1 MKNLLILL
9 TLSIYFFTPLITVA
23 NDFAGGSGTE
33 SDPYL
38 VANAV
43 HLDNVRLHLDAHFL
57 QISDISLD
65 TLDFQEGT
73 GWNPI
78 GSCDDNFLGE
88 RFTGTY
94 DGNNHE
100 ISGMVIN
107 RTDNHPSGLFGC
119 TQEASLKRIN
129 LTEVSITSGDFSG
142 GLVGYNFVGDF
153 NTIIQESSISGNF
166 NVGENSGGIVGRGHW
181 LTIMDCSVNLNL
193 TGDIRVG
200 GIIGDLS
207 SGEVI
212 NSSVS
217 GLIQGGQS
225 SGGGAVGRIH
235 TGNVEGVTVNANITA
250 SNNFGGV
257 VGNAIE
263 TNISSSSFS
272 GEIISTNFS
281 ARIGGIVESMN
292 SGTISNCTTEGYI
305 EGSNAIGGIVG
316 FIFNASIDNCHSS
329 ALVVGQSQT
338 GGLAGFV
345 GNCTIA
351 NSSFSGTIGLDKNG
365 EEERGIVVGG
375 IVGSIQG
382 GNDTT
387 YITNTSNFGLILGI
401 NSVGGIVGVNTA
413 PVKLTDI
420 INEGNISASSVAG
433 GIIGYPQDFYIIEET
448 INRGNVE
455 VQNDFAG
462 GIIGATTD
470 GGRMTNIFSSGIIS
484 GQSNIGGVL
493 GIIDTGDP
501 LEIENINVN
510 TEVTGVSN
518 VGGLAGFAYSI
529 RGNNIF
535 VEGEINGDSFTGG
548 IAGYLEFS
556 FLNTVSFNGIIYGR
570 NATGGLFGYTQQIE
584 ISDAYTRG
592 MIVSESEEVG
602 GIADISENSNITN
615 TYSTMSLGDEIE
627 NNIVSENINTRIINS
642 YFATNTPQENI
653 EEYGLGVSLEEMT
666 YRYGSDIYQ
675 NWDFNNIWRHDFSG
689 EINDGLPYFGSDTAN
704 GFYYVRIDVNNDFW
718 GDAEGDGYYD
728 VGDQVLI
735 TAVAK
740 DDFIF
745 SHWEDSLGNVFS
757 EQEIH
762 QFEMA
767 LENVYL
773 TAIFED
779 PTSVIDLADLKLEI
793 YPNPTSEFL
802 FINSEKNISGIK
814 LYGINGKL
822 VRHLEETGN
831 QFKIQTN
838 LLPQGAYLLAINISN
853 KWHYEKIQLVR

>member
-1 MKNLLILL
+1 MNNLLILL
-9 TLSIYFFTPLITVA
+9 TLSIYLFTPLITVA

-78 GSCDDNFLGE
+78 GSCDDNLLGE

-100 ISGMVIN
+100 ISGLVIN

-119 TQEASLKRIN
+119 TEEARLLRIK
-129 LTEVSITSGDFSG
+129 LIELAVSSGEFSG
-142 GLVGYNFVGDF
+142 GLIGYNFVGDF
-153 NTIIQESSISGNF
+153 NTVIQEASVSGELSL
-166 NVGENSGGIVGRGHW
+166 GENSGGLIGRGHW
-181 LTIMDCSVNLNL
+181 VNIIDCSVEANISGNARIGGLVGQL
-193 TGDIRVG
+193 T
-200 GIIGDLS
+200 
-207 SGEVI
+207 SGELI
-212 NSSVS
+212 NSSFS
-217 GLIQGGQS
+217 GSIQAGLFS
-225 SGGGAVGRIH
+225 GGAVGRVQAGIID
-235 TGNVEGVTVNANITA
+235 GVTVNANITA
-250 SNNFGGV
+250 TNHFGGV
-257 VGNAIE
+257 VGSAIE

-272 GEIISTNFS
+272 GELISTNVFAS
-281 ARIGGIVESMN
+281 IGGIVESMN
-292 SGTISNCTTEGYI
+292 SGTISSCTTEGYI
-305 EGSNAIGGIVG
+305 EGINLIGGIVA
-316 FIFNASIDNCHSS
+316 NLNNSLLDNCHSS
-329 ALVVGQSQT
+329 AVVVGQSQT
-338 GGLAGFV
+338 GGLVGAAG
-345 GNCTIA
+345 NSHIT

-375 IVGSIQG
+375 IVGNIQG
-382 GNDTT
+382 VNDTT
-387 YITNTSNFGLILGI
+387 HIDNCSNFGLIIGI
-401 NSVGGIVGVNTA
+401 NSVGGIVGSSLS
-413 PVKLTDI
+413 PIKLTGGL
-420 INEGNISASSVAG
+420 NEGSISASSVAG
-433 GIIGYPQDFYIIEET
+433 GIIGYPQDFYIIDET

-462 GIIGATTD
+462 GIIGATMD
-470 GGRMTNIFSSGIIS
+470 GGRMTNIFSSGRIS
-484 GQSNIGGVL
+484 GQSNIGGAL

-548 IAGYLEFS
+548 IAGHLEFS

-592 MIVSESEEVG
+592 MIISESEEVG

-642 YFATNTPQENI
+642 YFATNSPQENN
-653 EEYGLGVSLEEMT
+653 EEYGLGVSFEEMT
-666 YRYGSDIYQ
+666 YRYRSDIYQ

-728 VGDQVLI
+728 EGDQVLI
-735 TAVAK
+735 TAVSK

-745 SHWEDSLGNVFS
+745 SHWEDSLGNIFS

-762 QFEMA
+762 QFDMP
-767 LENVYL
+767 LENIYL

-779 PTSVIDLADLKLEI
+779 PTSAIDLTDLKLEI
-793 YPNPTSEFL
+793 YPNPTSDFL

-814 LYGINGKL
+814 LYGVNGKL

-838 LLPQGAYLLAINISN
+838 LLSQGAYLLAINISN
-853 KWHYEKIQLVR
+853 KWQYKKIQIVR

>member
-119 TQEASLKRIN
+119 TQEASLIRIN

-142 GLVGYNFVGDF
+142 GLVSYNFVGDF
-153 NTIIQESSISGNF
+153 NTVIQESSVSGDLSL
-166 NVGENSGGIVGRGHW
+166 GENSGGLIGRGHW
-181 LTIMDCSVNLNL
+181 VNIIDCSVEANISGNARIGGLVGQL
-193 TGDIRVG
+193 T
-200 GIIGDLS
+200 
-207 SGEVI
+207 SGELI
-212 NSSVS
+212 NSSFS
-217 GLIQGGQS
+217 GSIQAGLFS
-225 SGGGAVGRIH
+225 GGAVGRVQAGIID
-235 TGNVEGVTVNANITA
+235 GVTVNANITA
-250 SNNFGGV
+250 TNHFGGV
-257 VGNAIE
+257 VGSAIE
-263 TNISSSSFS
+263 TNISASSFS
-272 GEIISTNFS
+272 GELISTNVFAS
-281 ARIGGIVESMN
+281 IGGIVESMN
-292 SGTISNCTTEGYI
+292 SGTISSCTTEGYI
-305 EGSNAIGGIVG
+305 EGINLIGGIVA
-316 FIFNASIDNCHSS
+316 NLNNSLLDNCHSS
-329 ALVVGQSQT
+329 AVVVGQSQT
-338 GGLAGFV
+338 GGLVGAAG
-345 GNCTIA
+345 NSHIT

-375 IVGSIQG
+375 IVGNIQG
-382 GNDTT
+382 VNDTT
-387 YITNTSNFGLILGI
+387 HIDNCSNFGLIIGI
-401 NSVGGIVGVNTA
+401 NSVGGIVGSSLS
-413 PVKLTDI
+413 PIKLTGGL
-420 INEGNISASSVAG
+420 NEGSISASSVAG
-433 GIIGYPQDFYIIEET
+433 GIIGYPQDFYIIDET

-462 GIIGATTD
+462 GIIGATMD
-470 GGRMTNIFSSGIIS
+470 GGRMTNIFSSGRIS
-484 GQSNIGGVL
+484 GQSNIGGAL

-548 IAGYLEFS
+548 IAGHLEFS

-592 MIVSESEEVG
+592 MIISESEEVG

-642 YFATNTPQENI
+642 YFATNSPQENN
-653 EEYGLGVSLEEMT
+653 EEYGLGVSFEEMT
-666 YRYGSDIYQ
+666 YRYRSDIYQ

-728 VGDQVLI
+728 EGDQVLI
-735 TAVAK
+735 TAVSK

-745 SHWEDSLGNVFS
+745 SHWEDSLGNIFS

-762 QFEMA
+762 QFDMP
-767 LENVYL
+767 LENIYL

-779 PTSVIDLADLKLEI
+779 PTSAIDLTDLKLEI
-793 YPNPTSEFL
+793 YPNPTSDFL

-814 LYGINGKL
+814 LYGVNGKL

-838 LLPQGAYLLAINISN
+838 LLSQGAYLLAINISN
-853 KWHYEKIQLVR
+853 KWQYKKIQIVR